1 VILRFLPALLLLL
14 LAGAAGAQ
22 EFPTG
27 TVKIVS
33 PYTAGGSNDA
43 VARLLA
49 AKLAQRWGKPVIV
62 ENKPGANAIT
72 GSDYVAKARPDGHT
86 LLAVPAAHVTNPFLQ
101 PKMPFSPLADLTAVS
116 IVGTIPFMLAVNPQV
131 PARTLQ
137 ELVAQARTE
146 PGKLSFA
153 SNGEGSGAHLAGE
166 LFAQTAGI
174 RMLHVPYRGSSAALP
189 DVLSGQVSMIFDAIQ
204 PLAPHLRTGKL
215 RALAVSS
222 TKRWPT
228 EADVPTAVESGQP
241 AFVAETWIALVTTAG
256 TPAPVTEKIARDVAA
271 VLEMPDVREKLNGF
285 GIAPV
290 GGTPAS
296 ANRFIADESA
306 KWGKVIRSANIRI
319 N

>member
-1 VILRFLPALLLLL
+1 VILRFLPALLLS
-14 LAGAAGAQ
+14 AGAASAQ

-27 TVKIVS
+27 TVKVVS
-33 PYTAGGSNDA
+33 PYTDGGSNDA

-72 GSDYVAKARPDGHT
+72 GSDHVAKARPDGHT
-86 LLAVPAAHVTNPFLQ
+86 LLAVPAAYVTNPFLQ

-116 IVGTIPFMLAVNPQV
+116 IVDTIPFMLAVNPQV

-146 PGKLSFA
+146 PGETELRLQRRGLWHAPRGRAVRADCRHSDAARALSRQQ
-153 SNGEGSGAHLAGE
+153 SGPAGRAVGTGVDDLRRHPAAGAAPAHRQAAG
-166 LFAQTAGI
+166 
-174 RMLHVPYRGSSAALP
+174 
-189 DVLSGQVSMIFDAIQ
+189 
-204 PLAPHLRTGKL
+204 
-215 RALAVSS
+215 ALAVSS

-228 EADVPTAVESGQP
+228 EADVPTAVESGLP
-241 AFVAETWIALVTTAG
+241 AFVAETWIPPVTTAG
-256 TPAPVTEKIARDVAA
+256 TLAPVTEKIARDVAA

-306 KWGKVIRSANIRI
+306 KWGKVIQSANIRI